1 MYVVMVYDLEAERT
15 HKALKLGRRYLTHVQ
30 NSVLEGEIS
39 EGDLKTLQN
48 EIDDLL
54 KPGES
59 TIIYELSSDTLLNRT
74 VYGERSHRG
83 STVSLS
89 FRQPRGFGG
98 LIGVDRSALV

>member
-39 EGDLKTLQN
+39 EGDLATLRN
-48 EIDDLL
+48 EVEDLL

-59 TIIYELSSDTLLNRT
+59 TIIYELSSDTLLNRS
-74 VYGERSHRG
+74 VYGDDPTDEKRF
-83 STVSLS
+83 L
-89 FRQPRGFGG
+89 
-98 LIGVDRSALV
+98 